1 ATAIRMRASSE
12 HDPEKWEPVFGK
24 GSCSTKELVYPLN
37 ASTLPSPGR
46 NSGLPDLRGTTA
58 EPGQA
63 WLPSEG
69 ASGSGAGATEYTSH
83 TTAPGSEP
91 AVSANP
97 KQTEKISACSGA
109 IP

>member
-1 ATAIRMRASSE
+1 MPAATAIRMRASSE

-24 GSCSTKELVYPLN
+24 GSCSTKELVERFQNSNHMGPSECPHFAVTSPKTATDKNHGIDRLVYPLN

-69 ASGSGAGATEYTSH
+69 AS
-83 TTAPGSEP
+83 
-91 AVSANP
+91 
-97 KQTEKISACSGA
+97 
-109 IP
+109 